1 MVIVESLPSYSMLR
15 SLSIA
20 VDVRCWDEFNYTIHT
35 EHREKNTQQSK
46 YETNENNLPR
56 WKEKTKTQAT
66 ARTRQHFIA
75 LFRAPA
81 IQSKRLDFFSRSPI
95 VSYHIVFMCMK
106 HIQCKPNTRT
116 IETFE
121 HGLCEKWNRIR
132 SRGWTKNMKRKEYLC
147 GMEMKRIAEKLCVFD
162 RSINNMIWSRK
173 YSWRAYKILKTIY
186 LLGNLIVNFFIRSFT
201 IIMKLRKFF
210 TLNCKWFVI
219 FYVCVCVCIW
229 KGWNYSCHP
238 TNYVINDA
246 VLCSRLWRGVRN
258 GKKNLKWN
266 SFASIHWLLHNMLI
280 AHRHT
285 ITFIIT
291 TTTNTSIR

>member
-121 HGLCEKWNRIR
+121 HGLCEKWNRIQ

-219 FYVCVCVCIW
+219 FYVCVCIW

>member
-35 EHREKNTQQSK
+35 EHREKNTQHSK

-95 VSYHIVFMCMK
+95 VSHHIVFMCMK

-132 SRGWTKNMKRKEYLC
+132 SRG
-147 GMEMKRIAEKLCVFD
+147 
-162 RSINNMIWSRK
+162 
-173 YSWRAYKILKTIY
+173 
-186 LLGNLIVNFFIRSFT
+186 
-201 IIMKLRKFF
+201 
-210 TLNCKWFVI
+210 
-219 FYVCVCVCIW
+219 
-229 KGWNYSCHP
+229 
-238 TNYVINDA
+238 
-246 VLCSRLWRGVRN
+246 
-258 GKKNLKWN
+258 
-266 SFASIHWLLHNMLI
+266 
-280 AHRHT
+280 
-285 ITFIIT
+285 
-291 TTTNTSIR
+291 